1 MTDQQPPR
9 AATWL
14 AQRLVSGP
22 RRESVLGDLIE
33 QYRYGRSGSWYWRQV
48 LVAIVVGN
56 AHDLAA
62 HKLLALRAL
71 TIGWTLYYLFSF
83 PVTWAGGMAENW
95 VSHQV
100 IVCEPTSFWCQF
112 WRNQLS
118 VELLIYVAAAVSGAI
133 VARLHHR
140 HWVAMLSLFTVSVLL
155 FECGMIGW
163 LVSQSAP
170 PVPISRGALILANL
184 TVIVRPMIVFAG
196 GMWAA
201 RSDIGSRSTGSG
213 VDKAA
218 VSGSAS

>member
-14 AQRLVSGP
+14 AHRLVPGP
-22 RRESVLGDLIE
+22 RRESLLGDLIE
-33 QYRYGRSGSWYWRQV
+33 QYRQGRSGGWYWRQV

-56 AHDLAA
+56 AHALAA
-62 HKLLALRAL
+62 HKFLALRAL

-95 VSHQV
+95 VSHQM

-133 VARLHHR
+133 VARLHR
-140 HWVAMLSLFTVSVLL
+140 RYGVAMLLLFAVSVLL
-155 FECGMIGW
+155 FEFGMLGW
-163 LVSQSAP
+163 VLSQSAP
-170 PVPISRGALILANL
+170 PVPISRWALIVANF
-184 TVIVRPMIVFAG
+184 TVIFRPLSIFVG
-196 GMWAA
+196 GMCAVQFDFD
-201 RSDIGSRSTGSG
+201 S
-213 VDKAA
+213 
-218 VSGSAS
+218 VSGATIQ